1 MRNCLRI
8 NLNTAS
14 QLGKNAVDIFFIPE
28 SGSAAA
34 GRPSPSCEPQWLPG
48 VPSSPPAV
56 VAGTSQ
62 PESPSETPGPRE
74 KRGKEERGGEGE
86 RGKGERG
93 RGGEGERG
101 RGGEGERGRGGEGER
116 GEGERGR
123 GGEGRGGEGE
133 RGRGGEGRGERGRG
147 EAICTSFIILSITVQ
162 GSDYILAIEGLP
174 SVLLY
179 WLQHKA
185 LMLSNPMCCSHYREL
200 LHGATLPGFY
210 LIQ

>member
-28 SGSAAA
+28 NESAAA

-56 VAGTSQ
+56 VSGTSQ
-62 PESPSETPGPRE
+62 SESPSETPGPRE
-74 KRGKEERGGEGE
+74 ERGKEERGGEGGGGGRGGEGE
-86 RGKGERG
+86 RGRGGEGERGRGGGRGERGERG

-101 RGGEGERGRGGEGER
+101 RGGEGERGRGGEG
-116 GEGERGR
+116 GEGERG
-123 GGEGRGGEGE
+123 E
-133 RGRGGEGRGERGRG
+133 G
-147 EAICTSFIILSITVQ
+147 EAICTSTLPTDIQ
-162 GSDYILAIEGLP
+162 GSYHILAIEGLP

-179 WLQHKA
+179 WLQYKA
-185 LMLSNPMCCSHYREL
+185 LMLFRSYVLFPLQRA
-200 LHGATLPGFY
+200 ATWCY
-210 LIQ
+210 LARILQ